1 MTTTPRWQAHS
12 ASDYDRVMGARCG
25 ELLIVA
31 DADRR
36 QAILADPRDLH
47 RELFAPFAPS
57 THTYYAGTCRGAP
70 GTALADRRMY
80 AASQIDLGTEY
91 EFCLPGEVP
100 PRMVE
105 LLKNTHAL
113 LGEGSADDYGK
124 LVALTYTFYWF
135 GKIHPFLDYNGHIQR
150 AIFAAMA
157 TNFCYALSPR
167 FAIHPRPFD
176 RLLALALEIFTRA
189 PAGKENE
196 ELGLVAEYLAFFL
209 MVRSTSRASTSRQCH
224 RIGKLQ
230 CRKKHSTDDFV
241 LAISETRQ
249 AGALLER
256 AVGGSRLRRRGQHSR
271 SCSNVGRLVCPFETL
286 SVQGDRI
293 GAGAAANA
301 VSPIDC
307 YGMPVRPVRSSCRTW

>member
-1 MTTTPRWQAHS
+1 
-12 ASDYDRVMGARCG
+12 
-25 ELLIVA
+25 
-31 DADRR
+31 
-36 QAILADPRDLH
+36 
-47 RELFAPFAPS
+47 
-57 THTYYAGTCRGAP
+57 
-70 GTALADRRMY
+70 MY

-209 MVRSTSRASTSRQCH
+209 DGPFNVP
-224 RIGKLQ
+224 
-230 CRKKHSTDDFV
+230 RKHIAT
-241 LAISETRQ
+241 
-249 AGALLER
+249 
-256 AVGGSRLRRRGQHSR
+256 
-271 SCSNVGRLVCPFETL
+271 
-286 SVQGDRI
+286 
-293 GAGAAANA
+293 
-301 VSPIDC
+301 VSP
-307 YGMPVRPVRSSCRTW
+307 YR

>member
-25 ELLIVA
+25 ELLTKIVA

-57 THTYYAGTCRGAP
+57 THTDYAGTYRGTP

-124 LVALTYTFYWF
+124 LVALTYTFCWF
-135 GKIHPFLDYNGHIQR
+135 GKIHPSWTATVTFSVRSLLRWQR
-150 AIFAAMA
+150 TFG
-157 TNFCYALSPR
+157 YALSPR
-167 FAIHPRPFD
+167 FAINPRPFD

-196 ELGLVAEYLAFFL
+196 ELGLVAEYLAF
-209 MVRSTSRASTSRQCH
+209 RPGTSRGREFQVHFGATMFKVCRSHFGTDAQHLQRGIVPTNVAYYTSR
-224 RIGKLQ
+224 
-230 CRKKHSTDDFV
+230 
-241 LAISETRQ
+241 
-249 AGALLER
+249 
-256 AVGGSRLRRRGQHSR
+256 
-271 SCSNVGRLVCPFETL
+271 
-286 SVQGDRI
+286 
-293 GAGAAANA
+293 
-301 VSPIDC
+301 
-307 YGMPVRPVRSSCRTW
+307 